1 MKVKEII
8 EAKGHENI
16 LASNKKTF
24 EITKDFHLTKR
35 GDCIVAVAANKS
47 GPDLNRV
54 FLRALQREEARLSIF
69 FKIDGEE
76 VVVQAR
82 GNPSLTISHPTDLVI
97 RKSNF
102 VCNRTLGIVANKTAC
117 DFSRSVLKKLREIKP
132 VTIELVVTND
142 E

>member
-102 VCNRTLGIVANKTAC
+102 VCNRTLGVVANKTAC